1 MTKNKKVQALPALQ
15 RVEKVNFY
23 ISTRW
28 QTLRNGAEFRFLAS
42 GSCTMVLPP
51 SKKRKTPKAA

>member
-1 MTKNKKVQALPALQ
+1 MSAERQAFQ
-15 RVEKVNFY
+15 RVEKVNYY

-42 GSCTMVLPP
+42 GCCTTVLPP